1 MNIDL
6 RYYWESIFSVEYFP
20 YWEFSMLMILFLL
33 VRVIL
38 RLDNLDKKIS

>member
-1 MNIDL
+1 MNVDL

-38 RLDNLDKKIS
+38 RLDNLDKKLN

>member
-1 MNIDL
+1 MFNNL
-6 RYYWESIFSVEYFP
+6 RYYWEAIFSVEYFP